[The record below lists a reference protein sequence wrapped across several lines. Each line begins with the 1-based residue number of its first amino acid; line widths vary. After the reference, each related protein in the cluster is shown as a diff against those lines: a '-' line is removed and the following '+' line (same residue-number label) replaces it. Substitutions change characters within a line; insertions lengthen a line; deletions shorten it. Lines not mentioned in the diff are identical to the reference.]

1 MTIVGATPTLEIDR
15 LREQGMPENEI
26 LAILSAR
33 DPRIVRRHL
42 ELHRERLE
50 ERVIEERNAVD
61 LVEDALASRM
71 RWS

>member
-1 MTIVGATPTLEIDR
+1 MTVTLAAR
-15 LREQGMPENEI
+15 GMPDDEI
-26 LAILSAR
+26 HAVLSSQ

-42 ELHRERLE
+42 ELHREPLE

-61 LVEDALASRM
+61 LVEDALVSRI

>member
-1 MTIVGATPTLEIDR
+1 MTMR
-15 LREQGMPENEI
+15 S
-26 LAILSAR
+26 ILSAR

-61 LVEDALASRM
+61 LVEDALVSRM